1 MDYVKNKAHSIYRNP
16 LIAEILYKSQDI
28 DSYASGIKRMYD
40 ECNTNGVKLD
50 FREEKIGFT
59 IIFYRKNFKKTKEV
73 KENVEVNV
81 GVNVGVNK
89 TQKRILE
96 IIFENNNITQEELAC
111 ELNVSIRTI
120 ERNVSTLRKK
130 GFLDRVGSDKNGYWE
145 IVK

>member
-1 MDYVKNKAHSIYRNP
+1 
-16 LIAEILYKSQDI
+16 
-28 DSYASGIKRMYD
+28 MYD
-40 ECNTNGVKLD
+40 ECNSNGVKLD

-59 IIFYRKNFKKTKEV
+59 IIFYRKNFEKSERH
-73 KENVEVNV
+73 NVP
-81 GVNVGVNK
+81 VNVGVNK

-96 IIFENNNITQEELAC
+96 IIFSNNNITQEELTS

-130 GFLDRVGSDKNGYWE
+130 GFLNRVGSDKNGYWE